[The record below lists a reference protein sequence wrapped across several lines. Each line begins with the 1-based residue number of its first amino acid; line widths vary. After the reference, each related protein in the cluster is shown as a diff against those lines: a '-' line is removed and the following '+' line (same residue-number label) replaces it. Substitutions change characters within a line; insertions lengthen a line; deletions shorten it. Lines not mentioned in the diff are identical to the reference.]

1 MDFLKKGLS
10 KVKETMSQVDLLAK
24 LAEATTNDSSF
35 QTISLLNEISS
46 RSDNPEDCDLIVRH
60 CSKILTLKPKMWK
73 KIQKDLALIEHIIKT
88 GSQDFIDKMKEER
101 DRLKNLESFSYEE
114 DGIDRGNSSKSK
126 ILFNINF
133 NIKFF
138 LIKLETRLNIE
149 SNYYL
154 IRLN

>member
-10 KVKETMSQVDLLAK
+10 KVKETMGQVDLLAK

-35 QTISLLNEISS
+35 ASISLLNEISS
-46 RSDNPEDCDLIVRH
+46 RTDNREDCDLVLRH
-60 CSKILTLKPKMWK
+60 CAKILTLKPKMWK

-138 LIKLETRLNIE
+138 LIKLETRLNI
-149 SNYYL
+149 
-154 IRLN
+154 

>member
-114 DGIDRGNSSKSK
+114 DGIDRGNSSKSI
-126 ILFNINF
+126 ILFNI
-133 NIKFF
+133 KF
-138 LIKLETRLNIE
+138 
-149 SNYYL
+149 YL
-154 IRLN
+154 IFF

>member
-73 KIQKDLALIEHIIKT
+73 KIQKD
-88 GSQDFIDKMKEER
+88 
-101 DRLKNLESFSYEE
+101 
-114 DGIDRGNSSKSK
+114 
-126 ILFNINF
+126 
-133 NIKFF
+133 
-138 LIKLETRLNIE
+138 
-149 SNYYL
+149 
-154 IRLN
+154 